1 MLINYQRLCAG
12 RQNLQRLQ
20 ELDHVVLKVC
30 RQSIKRLALSQGL
43 AVVRFYSFPGRREL
57 PMMHKRTAL
66 IVKTPEF
73 TGDEFAVPCK
83 ESG

>member
-1 MLINYQRLCAG
+1 MLINYQRLRAG

-20 ELDHVVLKVC
+20 ELDHVGLEVC

-43 AVVRFYSFPGRREL
+43 AAVRFHSFPRRREL
-57 PMMHKRTAL
+57 PMMHERTAL
-66 IVKTPEF
+66 IVKAPEF
-73 TGDEFAVPCK
+73 TGDELAVPCK